1 MNIEE
6 RLTAKMENAYFDFI
20 SQCRHDDCLGEQIK
34 LELGVFGSKEL
45 DAHRKAS
52 ELLGTHRAYANVIK
66 IFKEASQANDK

>member
-6 RLTAKMENAYFDFI
+6 RLTAKMENTYCDYI

-52 ELLGTHRAYANVIK
+52 EFLGAHQAYANVIK
-66 IFKEASQANDK
+66 ILKEATHDK